1 MTTSG
6 AKNLDNQTRRKK
18 NYFVAGS
25 HKKMLKESKFEFLF
39 DWNRK

>member
-1 MTTSG
+1 VEQKTWTIR
-6 AKNLDNQTRRKK
+6 QEEK

>member
-1 MTTSG
+1 VEQKTWTIR
-6 AKNLDNQTRRKK
+6 QEEEKK